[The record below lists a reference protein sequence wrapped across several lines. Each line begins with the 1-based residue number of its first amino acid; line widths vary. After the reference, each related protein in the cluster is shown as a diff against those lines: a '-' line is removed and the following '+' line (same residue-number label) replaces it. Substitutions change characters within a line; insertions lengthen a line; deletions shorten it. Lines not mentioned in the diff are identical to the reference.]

1 MPTRD
6 CKTEAQRYLRNRY
19 TKQNAIQHLLRD
31 GFSQTEI
38 DLALQDVDFRQSQRE
53 YDTILTQ
60 YPTLIFF
67 GLVAIA
73 ALALGWGETSTTTDN
88 LVSIGVALVLATLS
102 VLYFRKWKPSVYLFM
117 GLLVVVWGA
126 VVWAIVQKMTTGAA
140 PYHLARP
147 YLVVGVVLPI
157 LLFWSNI
164 RLLKKL

>member
-31 GFSQTEI
+31 GFSQAEI

-73 ALALGWGETSTTTDN
+73 ALALGWGETSTAMDN
-88 LVSIGVALVLATLS
+88 LSSVGVALALSVLA

-117 GLLVVVWGA
+117 VLLVVVLGA
-126 VVWAIVQKMTTGAA
+126 VVWAITQKVTTGAA
-140 PYHLARP
+140 PYQLATS
-147 YLVVGVVLPI
+147 YLIIGVVLPI
-157 LLFWSNI
+157 ILLWSNI